1 MPILCSVSINW
12 AIFEWK
18 TRKKRSVSHVYWL
31 HVAALNC
38 CKLNKQ
44 CVVVDTGCRAT
55 ISGKSH
61 LPLTPTGGA
70 VDTCNC
76 IPTYS
81 APEREKTT
89 LSLWYFTRFLCS
101 EQWQALF
108 HCKTDGERGVY
119 RVGESEGDIVM
130 NRTYELES
138 PQDMGVDLC
147 FNSYGLIL

>member
-1 MPILCSVSINW
+1 MCGGWHRVSSDDQ
-12 AIFEWK
+12 
-18 TRKKRSVSHVYWL
+18 R
-31 HVAALNC
+31 
-38 CKLNKQ
+38 
-44 CVVVDTGCRAT
+44 
-55 ISGKSH
+55 KSH